1 MSYSLT
7 WLPDVL
13 DAAGLQVAPQK
24 GWEDRGRGDV
34 GRIQGVICHHTAV
47 AAGGNMPAL
56 HSLINGRAAGPGVK
70 ALPGPLAQ
78 LGLGRDGTFYVIAAG
93 RCNHAGEGL
102 WQGFSNGNANFIGI
116 EAQNDGAGEAWP
128 EVQMEAYW
136 RGVAAILMHE
146 GLAVSRCAGHKEYA
160 PHRKPD
166 PSFDMRVF
174 RQHVAEV
181 MAGTAPPPELIPAAE
196 PPPHLGAPSGRA
208 TLRRGAAGALV
219 ATLQRML
226 AIDADGE
233 FGAITEAALRAWQ
246 RRHDLVPDGIAGP
259 KTWQALDRH

>member
-7 WLPDVL
+7 WLPGVL

-56 HSLINGRAAGPGVK
+56 HALINGRAAGPGVT
-70 ALPGPLAQ
+70 ALAGPLAQ

-93 RCNHAGEGL
+93 RCNHAGEGQWL
-102 WQGFSNGNANFIGI
+102 GFTNGNANFIGI
-116 EAQNDGAGEAWP
+116 EAQNDGKGEAWP

-146 GLAVSRCAGHKEYA
+146 GLPVNRCAGHKEYA

-166 PSFDMRVF
+166 PSFRHARVPPA
-174 RQHVAEV
+174 RGRGHGRHRPG
-181 MAGTAPPPELIPAAE
+181 AGTDPCRGTAAAPRCATRPRHLAPGRVRRTGFRLAA
-196 PPPHLGAPSGRA
+196 HAGDRCRRRVRRHHRGRA
-208 TLRRGAAGALV
+208 ACLAA
-219 ATLQRML
+219 Q
-226 AIDADGE
+226 
-233 FGAITEAALRAWQ
+233 
-246 RRHDLVPDGIAGP
+246 P
-259 KTWQALDRH
+259 